1 MKWNEFATNL
11 TGEWEIERERK
22 RKRKLRKSIRIMR
35 YHAMGWAHISE
46 FLYKPLYCNLWETI
60 YRNQYGAMLYSSTY
74 CASDTERKRDRE
86 REKAVVLKRTL

>member
-46 FLYKPLYCNLWETI
+46 FLYKPLYTAINMGPCYTVVPTVHPIQRGREI
-60 YRNQYGAMLYSSTY
+60 
-74 CASDTERKRDRE
+74 E
-86 REKAVVLKRTL
+86 REKRH